1 MNSNIRNHS
10 SFFNNHWVQ
19 LTFSLVNAGITSR
32 ACLVPTLSATVKP
45 LSTMTTSPGRRLSK
59 NPQFSVKTLLEV
71 PPPYVSETKEM
82 EPCGVMPIKILI
94 VL

>member
-1 MNSNIRNHS
+1 M
-10 SFFNNHWVQ
+10 
-19 LTFSLVNAGITSR
+19 TFSLVNAGITSR

-59 NPQFSVKTLLEV
+59 NPQFSVRTLLEV